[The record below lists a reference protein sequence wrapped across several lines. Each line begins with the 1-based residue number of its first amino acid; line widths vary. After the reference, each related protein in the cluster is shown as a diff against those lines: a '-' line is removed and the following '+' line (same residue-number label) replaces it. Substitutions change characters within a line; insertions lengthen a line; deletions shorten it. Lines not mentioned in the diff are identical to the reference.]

1 MGRRKKP
8 VAQATPVVEAAVGGL
23 VDALVDAINESLVE
37 ETEVVEA
44 EPEVE
49 AVEAEPEVEAVEAEP
64 EVEAVEAEPEAVEA
78 EPEAE
83 PQTPPSAVRSRIED
97 PKAWCEAVKGLWA
110 GR

>member
-49 AVEAEPEVEAVEAEP
+49 AVEAEPEAAEAEP
-64 EVEAVEAEPEAVEA
+64 EAVEAEPEAVEA

-83 PQTPPSAVRSRIED
+83 PVPSVVRTRIED
-97 PKAWCEAVKGLWA
+97 PEAWLEAVKGLWA
-110 GR
+110 AR

>member
-44 EPEVE
+44 E
-49 AVEAEPEVEAVEAEP
+49 
-64 EVEAVEAEPEAVEA
+64 AVEAEPEAVEA
-78 EPEAE
+78 EPEAIEAE
-83 PQTPPSAVRSRIED
+83 PEAVEAIEAEPVPNVVRTRIED
-97 PKAWCEAVKGLWA
+97 PEAWLEAVKGLWA
-110 GR
+110 AR

>member
-37 ETEVVEA
+37 ETEVI
-44 EPEVE
+44 
-49 AVEAEPEVEAVEAEP
+49 EAEPEVEAVEAEP